1 MLFNAAREG
10 GAKHTLLDLLF
21 SGTWN
26 EEYDV
31 DNCTSLWMAAKKG
44 DLEVVNA
51 LIQAAKAAGG
61 VSDLRDALWPE
72 QTARRA
78 ANV

>member
-1 MLFNAAREG
+1 MLLNAAREG

-51 LIQAAKAAGG
+51 LIQAA
-61 VSDLRDALWPE
+61 
-72 QTARRA
+72 
-78 ANV
+78 